1 MFVQDNKQPSAKT
14 APGPKPAKKLYS
26 IFALQRDKMFT
37 GEFETA
43 TAKHKFT
50 FAPKSAQLL
59 NNKLQLIG
67 TFRIGA
73 RKIENVT
80 ATLASTQGGLGA
92 LPSHMAARPIDST
105 PGLPPTEAT
114 GSRGFVGTM
123 YFQLSALNARALGLK
138 VDMSKVQ
145 LNGRLFP
152 LNEVERELQVLFSEI
167 VAAVYQKEANAK
179 AAASHIEA
187 LNRLL
192 NAA

>member
-1 MFVQDNKQPSAKT
+1 
-14 APGPKPAKKLYS
+14 
-26 IFALQRDKMFT
+26 
-37 GEFETA
+37 
-43 TAKHKFT
+43 
-50 FAPKSAQLL
+50 
-59 NNKLQLIG
+59 
-67 TFRIGA
+67 
-73 RKIENVT
+73 
-80 ATLASTQGGLGA
+80 
-92 LPSHMAARPIDST
+92 
-105 PGLPPTEAT
+105 
-114 GSRGFVGTM
+114 M
-123 YFQLSALNARALGLK
+123 YFQMSALNARALGLK